1 MSKIKK
7 KTEIES
13 HILRLLESKKEIN
26 LNDVLESAGLSKES
40 EADKKAV
47 GRCFKE
53 LISREVIKPE
63 GAARARVYIRGNKYS
78 PPPSLNNSIQ
88 KTTAETEHVVD
99 DSFRGITLSLEGQ
112 ELIQYVSQPIEVRTP
127 AGYNQNFLRLYEPN
141 STFYLNKER
150 REKLLKIGT
159 AEGQVRPAG
168 TYAKTIFNRLL
179 IDLSWNSSRL
189 EGNTYSLLE
198 TKRLIELGESATNK
212 DASETQMILNHK
224 EAIEFI
230 VNSAEDESIN
240 SHTIRSIHALL
251 SENLLGDPSASGRIR
266 KIAVGIGGTTYI
278 PLDNPHVLEECFQIF
293 IDKLNQI
300 NDPFEQSFFS
310 LVHLAYMQAFEDV
323 NKRTARL
330 VANIPLIKKNLRPLS
345 FIDVNQT
352 AYVMSL
358 LGVYEKNDVSLLSDL
373 YFWAYE
379 RSSQK
384 YSAIQ
389 QSMGEPNLLK
399 MKYRELILNIVRGIV
414 LGKIPGIH
422 VVFQIQNDL
431 EKNNLPEV
439 DAKELFKLI
448 EVEIASLHDGNIARF
463 KIRPSEFET
472 WKKLQ

>member
-1 MSKIKK
+1 MSKVKK

-26 LNDVLESAGLSKES
+26 LNDVLESAGLARES
-40 EADKKAV
+40 EADKRAV
-47 GRCFKE
+47 GRCFKD
-53 LISREVIKPE
+53 LISKEVIKPE
-63 GAARARVYIRGNKYS
+63 GEARARVYIRGNKYS
-78 PPPSLNNSIQ
+78 PLSSQINSID
-88 KTTAETEHVVD
+88 KVPVEVEYVAG
-99 DSFRGITLSLEGQ
+99 DSFRGIVLSSDAQ
-112 ELIQYVSQPIEVRTP
+112 RLIQYVSQPIEARTP
-127 AGYNQNFLRLYEPN
+127 AGYFQNFLKSYEPN
-141 STFYLNKER
+141 STFYLNQER

-159 AEGQVRPAG
+159 AEAQVRPAG
-168 TYAKTIFNRLL
+168 TYAKTIINRLL

-230 VNSAEDESIN
+230 VNSVEDESIS
-240 SHTIRSIHALL
+240 SHTIRSVHALL

-266 KIAVGIGGTTYI
+266 KIAVEIGGTTYI
-278 PLDNPHVLEECFQIF
+278 PLDNPHILEECFQIF

-358 LGVYEKNDVSLLSDL
+358 IGVYEKNDVSLLSDL

-399 MKYRELILNIVRGIV
+399 MKYRELISNIIREII
-414 LGKIPGIH
+414 LGKVPGIH
-422 VVFQIQNDL
+422 VVSQIQNDL
-431 EKNNLPEV
+431 KKNNLSEA
-439 DAKELFKLI
+439 DTNELFNLI
-448 EVEIASLHDGNIARF
+448 EMEIASLHDGNIARF

-472 WKKLQ
+472 WKSLQ